1 MAEGS
6 SLDLAA
12 REIAALAARLR
23 GAEGGIA
30 DGIDFAGV
38 RAAHWRQ
45 GALGGRLT
53 PRGHLDGIALSD
65 LLGVDRQKTRLLANT
80 EQFVAGLPANN
91 ALLWGARGT
100 GKSSLVHA
108 MLNHF
113 AADGLRLVEVER
125 QALHGLPDVVD
136 RLAREQQRF
145 LVFCDDL
152 SFEPDDASYKALKSV
167 LDGSVFATT
176 DNVLIYATSNR
187 RHLMPEKRSENLEMT
202 HTADG
207 EVHPGET
214 TEEKVSLSDRFGLWV
229 SFQPFPQTQY
239 LDVARHWVS
248 RLAAQHHVDVPFDDA
263 ARTEALRWALGR
275 GNRSGRVAN
284 HFARH
289 WVGQQALAR
298 G

>member
-113 AADGLRLVEVER
+113 ADDGLRLVEVER